1 VQEVLLEDNAAVVR
15 KVSQDID
22 LTIEQAQQRYR
33 DATQEVGGAKEC
45 RSASCGGGVLR
56 YPIPK
61 QEVGGAKE
69 CRSASC
75 GGGVL
80 RYPMPKWLL
89 FLHLWG
95 VVFTACVVFSFAY
108 LILFLQRR
116 EVCGCEGDCV
126 WPMKQR

>member
-1 VQEVLLEDNAAVVR
+1 MQEVLLEDNAAVVR

-33 DATQEVGGAKEC
+33 DAT
-45 RSASCGGGVLR
+45 
-56 YPIPK
+56 